1 MKVVVSVRARID
13 LNRQLDFLIDT
24 GAATAARRLNRRL
37 VSFIEGTLAP
47 FPETGL
53 PIHHRGLRE
62 CWVPRT
68 RIVVWYRVSGETL
81 EIARFW
87 HTSQDRRP
95 PDQQT

>member
-1 MKVVVSVRARID
+1 MKVVVSPRARID
-13 LNRQLDFLIDT
+13 LNRQLDYLIEN
-24 GAATAARRLNRRL
+24 GAASAARQLSNRLKD
-37 VSFIEGTLAP
+37 FIERTLAP

-53 PIHHRGLRE
+53 PVNHRGLRE

-68 RIVVWYRVSGETL
+68 RIVVWYRASGDTL

-95 PDQQT
+95 PDQQP